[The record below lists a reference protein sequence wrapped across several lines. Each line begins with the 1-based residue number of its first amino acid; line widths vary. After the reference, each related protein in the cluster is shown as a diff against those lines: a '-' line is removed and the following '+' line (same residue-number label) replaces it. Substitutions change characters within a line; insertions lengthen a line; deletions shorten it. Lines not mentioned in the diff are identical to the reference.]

1 MIESLFCGIQQKR
14 KEENHMVN
22 YRITIAYDGTR
33 YKGWQ
38 SQKGQA
44 QTIQGKLEAILEKMT
59 GAPVDVHG
67 SGRTDAGV
75 HARAQVANFRVP
87 KQFAAQEVQRYL
99 NEYLPDDIAV
109 TSIKKASDRFHARL
123 NAQEKT
129 YRYRILNSPVRNVF
143 EQRYVWQ
150 YETPLEIEPMR
161 KAAEYLVGTHDF
173 QSFCAKKMKKSS
185 VRTIFS
191 LEIERVGE
199 EIQIVVCGSG
209 FLHHMVRIIT
219 GTLVEVG
226 CGMRS
231 PEEIPE
237 ILEAKSRESAGMLAP
252 ASGLIME
259 SVRYDK
265 A

>member
-1 MIESLFCGIQQKR
+1 
-14 KEENHMVN
+14 
-22 YRITIAYDGTR
+22 
-33 YKGWQ
+33 
-38 SQKGQA
+38 
-44 QTIQGKLEAILEKMT
+44 
-59 GAPVDVHG
+59 
-67 SGRTDAGV
+67 
-75 HARAQVANFRVP
+75 
-87 KQFAAQEVQRYL
+87 
-99 NEYLPDDIAV
+99 
-109 TSIKKASDRFHARL
+109 
-123 NAQEKT
+123 
-129 YRYRILNSPVRNVF
+129 
-143 EQRYVWQ
+143 
-150 YETPLEIEPMR
+150 
-161 KAAEYLVGTHDF
+161 
-173 QSFCAKKMKKSS
+173 
-185 VRTIFS
+185 
-191 LEIERVGE
+191 VGE